1 MKMPIEMLR
10 VLIQYL
16 HFMRI
21 EKNKIIIIIT
31 ALLSIRASCVTKA
44 LDCANTRY
52 GFELPIVAHPDKDSI
67 LIGDTIWFEVKGS
80 TTLRDISSGEIIDYS
95 DAANLGIA
103 ISFSALS
110 PEGEFTINSVYS
122 FDYILNK
129 GTQLT
134 KGDRNGLANQYRFA
148 EENKSYVLNLG
159 IIPKLAGTY
168 SIVFSNA
175 SNVARNSDKCT
186 KAGFTLNFQ
195 NTDQHYYL
203 APGFDP
209 NGPTP
214 VGGDYYFTV
223 K

>member
-1 MKMPIEMLR
+1 MQQ
-10 VLIQYL
+10 VLIQFF

-21 EKNKIIIIIT
+21 EKIKIIIVLS
-31 ALLSIRASCVTKA
+31 ALLSFRASCVTKT

-52 GFELPIVAHPDKDSI
+52 SFELPIIAYPDKDSI

-80 TTLRDISSGEIIDYS
+80 TSLQDISSGEIIDYS

-110 PEGEFTINSVYS
+110 PENEFTINSVYS

-134 KGDRNGLANQYRFA
+134 KGDRNGLSNQYRFA
-148 EENKSYVLNLG
+148 EENKSYVLKLG
-159 IIPKLAGTY
+159 IIPKSIGTY
-168 SIVFSNA
+168 RVIFSDA
-175 SNVARNSDKCT
+175 SNVARNNDKCT
-186 KAGFTLNFQ
+186 KAGFSLIFRDTN
-195 NTDQHYYL
+195 QHIYL
-203 APGFDP
+203 FPAYDP
-209 NGPTP
+209 NGPQS
-214 VGGDYYFTV
+214 GGGVYYFKV